1 MIFFIVLIVVIF
13 IKVYVF
19 GIKVNLIEFLNIFMM
34 LYRKLYFIFLG
45 IILGWLNFIFF
56 IEYNLYLDF
65 LM

>member
-1 MIFFIVLIVVIF
+1 MIFFIVLIVIIF

-34 LYRKLYFIFLG
+34 LYRKIVFFFLG

-65 LM
+65 LV